1 MRLKDKVAIITGSS
15 KGAGRATARLFVQ
28 EGADVVINARD
39 PELLR
44 KVHDEISMFGRKVV
58 SVPGDVAK
66 WEDVKKMAD
75 ITMAEFGK
83 IDILVNMVGGS
94 QPPVPLED
102 LDLELWDNQI
112 KSNLYS
118 AFYCSKAVVGQMK
131 KQKAGKIINIA
142 SVAGRSVSVF
152 GGVFYAAAKAGVL
165 GFTRQ
170 LAMELAPFGIRVNA
184 IAPGG
189 INSERMQAK
198 IAQLGDEARKKM
210 MEKIPLGRIGEPEE
224 YASAVLFLASDE
236 SSYIT
241 GATLDVNGGILM
253 M

>member
-15 KGAGRATARLFVQ
+15 KGAGRATARLFAQ
-28 EGADVVINARD
+28 EGAHVVINARD
-39 PELLR
+39 GELLR
-44 KVHDEISMFGRKVV
+44 KVHDEISVFGRKVI
-58 SVPGDVAK
+58 SVPCDVAN
-66 WEDVKKMAD
+66 WEDVKKMAR
-75 ITMAEFGK
+75 IAMAEFEK

-102 LDLELWDNQI
+102 LDVELWDKQI

-118 AFYCSKAVVGQMK
+118 AFYCSKAVVKQMK
-131 KQKAGKIINIA
+131 NQRGGKIVNVA
-142 SVAGRSVSVF
+142 SVAGRSVSQF

-170 LAMELAPFGIRVNA
+170 LALELAPFGIRVNA

-189 INSERMQAK
+189 ISSERMQAK
-198 IAQLGDEARKKM
+198 IAQLSDEARKKM

-241 GATLDVNGGILM
+241 GATLDVNGGLVM
-253 M
+253 L